1 MRKICIFVGSRAN
14 YSSIRSVM
22 KAVRD
27 HNELQLQTIIG
38 ASAILDRYGN
48 IEKLLIEDG
57 FEINCKLHM
66 IVEGENPTTM
76 AKSTGLGIIDLS
88 AIFNNLEP
96 DVLLVVGD
104 RFDVAAPVITASFMN
119 IPVAH
124 IMGGEVSGT
133 IDESIRHAITKMS
146 HIHFPANEDA
156 RQRIIKMGENSEL
169 VFNVG
174 CPRIDLVEECLKEF
188 RNGNGFEQ
196 DAFFNKYKGVGGR
209 FNLLKEKFLLVSQ
222 HSVTTEYGN
231 NRKHIE
237 ETLYALNNL
246 QMPTIML
253 WPNADAGSDEISK
266 GIRTFRE
273 TYRPDWLHLFINLPV
288 KTYIKLMEMC
298 TCLVGNSSSAIREGA
313 FIGVP
318 SVNIGTRQ
326 NGRLIGDNVL
336 NADYCRKDI
345 EKKIRKQIKIG
356 KYPPSKI
363 YGDGNAGKK
372 IVEILRNLNNV
383 SAQKRITY

>member
-1 MRKICIFVGSRAN
+1 
-14 YSSIRSVM
+14 
-22 KAVRD
+22 
-27 HNELQLQTIIG
+27 
-38 ASAILDRYGN
+38 
-48 IEKLLIEDG
+48 
-57 FEINCKLHM
+57 
-66 IVEGENPTTM
+66 
-76 AKSTGLGIIDLS
+76 
-88 AIFNNLEP
+88 
-96 DVLLVVGD
+96 
-104 RFDVAAPVITASFMN
+104 
-119 IPVAH
+119 
-124 IMGGEVSGT
+124 
-133 IDESIRHAITKMS
+133 
-146 HIHFPANEDA
+146 
-156 RQRIIKMGENSEL
+156 
-169 VFNVG
+169 
-174 CPRIDLVEECLKEF
+174 
-188 RNGNGFEQ
+188 
-196 DAFFNKYKGVGGR
+196 
-209 FNLLKEKFLLVSQ
+209 
-222 HSVTTEYGN
+222 
-231 NRKHIE
+231 
-237 ETLYALNNL
+237 
-246 QMPTIML
+246 MPTIML